1 MYAVFMDGNMLKDR
15 GGKRAVL
22 ETLTEAQKLEEIIV
36 KTFEHP
42 TEVRVFEA
50 EFGGGEWVSVTSD
63 AAKARR
69 GVLYGPGY
77 QDSPPTPHSRGIWR
91 SFRGNRE
98 RY

>member
-50 EFGGGEWVSVTSD
+50 EFGGGEWVSVASD
-63 AAKARR
+63 TAKSRQD
-69 GVLYGPGY
+69 VPHGPGY
-77 QDSPPTPHSRGIWR
+77 QDSPPTRHCRGI
-91 SFRGNRE
+91 
-98 RY
+98 